1 MGAQRGKGRAWQGP
15 VGRAPWRGE
24 AGGSPET
31 FCFRPPKC
39 SGPSSPYLASV
50 ILTFLT
56 LLCAC
61 GGRDL
66 PDPEPTPQTLLPSF
80 PPLVRIHQGNNRSNT
95 ERNTLRMFS
104 KDSCSNKKY
113 QQVTQKNYDITI
125 KLGGK
130 FVVLYLIQE
139 HVQVILII

>member
-1 MGAQRGKGRAWQGP
+1 MGAQRRRGVLGRAQLGGP
-15 VGRAPWRGE
+15 RCREAGVSPGAICFRAPE
-24 AGGSPET
+24 
-31 FCFRPPKC
+31 C

-80 PPLVRIHQGNNRSNT
+80 PHRHSCLSQRQLPLHQHRLQGAVHLFQMGQRWS
-95 ERNTLRMFS
+95 
-104 KDSCSNKKY
+104 
-113 QQVTQKNYDITI
+113 VW
-125 KLGGK
+125 
-130 FVVLYLIQE
+130 
-139 HVQVILII
+139 